1 MVSRT
6 SLKTKSPAISV
17 LLPVYNA
24 EEYVANVIE
33 SILQQTF
40 ADFEFIIIDDYSSD
54 KSWEIVKKYSKKD
67 KRIIALKNK
76 YNLGG
81 CKTLNKGLKLA
92 RGKYVARVDHDD
104 WSYQDR
110 LEKQF
115 KFMEL
120 HSKVGIV
127 GGIMEIINE
136 TGKVIGKRKYS
147 LSDSEIRKRIFW
159 YSPFSHPLVMIK
171 KSILDKVGYYN
182 PAYVPADDYE
192 LYFRIGKES
201 KFANLP
207 DVLLQ
212 YRIIKSSMTYNLT
225 RKMELATFKVRSL
238 YAKDKHYKMSKID
251 QFLNVIQY
259 FSFFIIPPRIRISL
273 FNLLRN
279 KK

>member
-40 ADFEFIIIDDYSSD
+40 ADFEFIIIDDY
-54 KSWEIVKKYSKKD
+54 
-67 KRIIALKNK
+67 
-76 YNLGG
+76 
-81 CKTLNKGLKLA
+81 
-92 RGKYVARVDHDD
+92 
-104 WSYQDR
+104 SYQDR

-182 PAYVPADDYE
+182 PAYVPVDDYE

-279 KK
+279 TQ